1 MQNITAY
8 IIKLLTFWVALAT
21 IVFVVITQLHENEEP
36 SETIPSIV
44 LKPVDSKQLTCL
56 AENIYYEAGSETFNG
71 QAAVARVVINRIRYG
86 FANTPCNVIHQF
98 TLITKIN
105 EDTLEEYKVKV
116 CQFSWVCEN
125 KPKPKTNDPKY
136 QQALQI
142 AYDVLSKDAYIDI
155 VPKSALFFH
164 NLNVD
169 PLWPYRQVAKIGNHI
184 FYSKNKKTVTKP
196 TNNGQNI

>member
-8 IIKLLTFWVALAT
+8 IIKLLTFWFALAT
-21 IVFVVITQLHENEEP
+21 IVFVVITKFHASEDEIEETP
-36 SETIPSIV
+36 
-44 LKPVDSKQLTCL
+44 PVVIKQVDAKQLNCL
-56 AENIYYEAGSETFNG
+56 AENIYYEAKNESFNG
-71 QAAVARVVINRIRYG
+71 QAAIARVVINRIKYG
-86 FANTPCNVIHQF
+86 FANTPCKVVHQV

-105 EDTLEEYKVKV
+105 EETLEEYKVKV

-125 KPKPKTNDPKY
+125 KSKPNVNDPKF

-142 AYDVLSKDAYIDI
+142 AYDVLAKDAYTDI

-164 NLNVD
+164 NLSVD